1 MKKQTNKSELTP
13 KDIVINNVFTY
24 FNAIF
29 AVIAVLLIF
38 AGSYRSLTFLPVV
51 IANALIGIVQQLRAR
66 SVLNK
71 LSLLSR
77 SSYVVLRDGQQLSLA
92 SEELLAGDIITL
104 EAGQQIPADAIV
116 MDGLIAANESLL
128 TGEADEIEKLA
139 QAQLLSGS
147 FVVSGSCTALLTH
160 VGEDCYAARLQAKA
174 KEVREKPSEM
184 IHDINLIVRIAGIV
198 IIPLGCMLFYQ
209 AFYVNGYVFKASVE
223 SMVGAI
229 IGMIPEGLYL
239 LVTVALALSALRLAQ
254 NKVLLHDMRSTE
266 TLARIDVLCVD
277 KTGTIT
283 NNNMQVVELFDPTG
297 VAVKK
302 DNCAS
307 CNLLAR
313 YAATVPDANATME
326 AIRACLEQISSATP
340 TSAFNVN
347 NVLPFSSKNKYSQ
360 VDLMDG
366 GSLRFGAPEFVLDA
380 SILGICKDALTQRTA
395 RGQRVLVFAQADTTG
410 VFKPLLFVSLVNGL
424 RPNVSETFTWFGQ
437 QEVRVMVISGD
448 NPQTVSKIAAQVEI
462 PHADQYVNASEL
474 SDEDF
479 ATAVTKYTVF
489 GRVKPEQKKQIVE
502 ALKAQD
508 LRVAMTGDG
517 VNDILAMK
525 EADCS
530 IAMGTGS
537 DAARQAAQVVIL
549 DDDFSHMKQIISE
562 GRRDIN
568 NLLRSATLFLYKNI
582 FSMLLATCAIL
593 FAWVYPLKPS
603 QVSLVSMFNIGVP
616 AFLLAMEQNNKKQH
630 GRFIYEALIRA
641 IPAALTSFCA
651 IAALVALAPVLKI
664 SETDV
669 GVGSTFLLSI
679 AGFMVLF
686 ELSRPFNLWHA
697 CIFVGC
703 VAGFIGTAFF
713 LSDLFAITPISF
725 DATLLTGAIAVIEI
739 LLMLCLNLFGI
750 FAHKHLS
757 FLQQ

>member
-1 MKKQTNKSELTP
+1 MKKQNKQKNKSELTA

-29 AVIAVLLIF
+29 AVIAVLLII

-51 IANALIGIVQQLRAR
+51 IANSLIGIVQQLRAR

-77 SSYVVLRDGQQLSLA
+77 STYCVTRDGKQLSLA

-104 EAGQQIPADAIV
+104 EAGQQIPADATVI
-116 MDGLIAANESLL
+116 DGLIAANESLL
-128 TGEADEIEKLA
+128 TGEADEIEKTA

-198 IIPLGCMLFYQ
+198 IIPIGCLLFYQ
-209 AFYVNGYVFKASVE
+209 AFFVNGYLFKASVE

-283 NNNMQVVELFDPTG
+283 DNNMQVVELFDQTG
-297 VAVKK
+297 TTVKE
-302 DNCAS
+302 NNVPAS
-307 CNLLAR
+307 DLLAR
-313 YAATVPDANATME
+313 YVATVPDANATME
-326 AIRACLEQISSATP
+326 AVRAWVPQAAALDAST
-340 TSAFNVN
+340 VM
-347 NVLPFSSKNKYSQ
+347 PFSSKNKYSQ
-360 VDLMDG
+360 VDLTDR
-366 GSLRFGAPEFVLDA
+366 SVLRFGAPEFVLDA
-380 SILGICKDALTQRTA
+380 QTYAACEAAIAQRAAL
-395 RGQRVLVFAQADTTG
+395 GQRVLVFAQAQEEAAYE
-410 VFKPLLFVSLVNGL
+410 PLLFVSLINGL
-424 RPNVSETFTWFGQ
+424 RPNVTETFAWFGQ

-448 NPQTVSKIAAQVEI
+448 NPQTVSKIACQVEI
-462 PHADQYVNASEL
+462 PHADQYVNASDL
-474 SDEDF
+474 ADEDF
-479 ATAVTKYTVF
+479 VDAVSKYTVF

-502 ALKAQD
+502 ALKAQG

-630 GRFIYEALIRA
+630 GRFIYEALARA
-641 IPAALTSFCA
+641 IPAALSSFCA
-651 IAALVALAPVLKI
+651 IAALVALAPWVGV
-664 SETDV
+664 SQTDV
-669 GVGSTFLLSI
+669 GVGSTFLLSV

-686 ELSRPFNLWHA
+686 ELSRPFNAWHTF
-697 CIFVGC
+697 IFVGC
-703 VAGFIGTAFF
+703 VAGFIGTAIF
-713 LSDLFAITPISF
+713 LSDLFAITAISW
-725 DATLLTGAIAVIEI
+725 DATILTSVIAGIEVIV
-739 LLMLCLNLFGI
+739 MLCLNWFGT
-750 FAHKHLS
+750 FAHKHCK
-757 FLQQ
+757 FLQ

>member
-1 MKKQTNKSELTP
+1 MRFMRKQNNKAELTA

-29 AVIAVLLIF
+29 AIIAILLII

-51 IANALIGIVQQLRAR
+51 IANSLIGIVQQLRAR
-66 SVLNK
+66 KVLNQ
-71 LSLLSR
+71 LSLLAR
-77 SSYVVLRDGQQLSLA
+77 STYSITRDGRVLSLA
-92 SEELLAGDIITL
+92 SGELLVGDLITL
-104 EAGQQIPADAIV
+104 EAGQQIPADATV
-116 MDGLIAANESLL
+116 VDGLIAANESLL
-128 TGEADEIEKLA
+128 TGEADEIEKPVHA
-139 QAQLLSGS
+139 KLLSGS
-147 FVVSGSCTALLTH
+147 FVVSGSCTALLTQ
-160 VGEDCYAARLQAKA
+160 VGEDCYAARLQAEA
-174 KEVREKPSEM
+174 KQMREKPSEM
-184 IHDINLIVRIAGIV
+184 IHDINLIVGIAGIV
-198 IIPLGCMLFYQ
+198 IIPLGCLLFYQ
-209 AFYVNGYVFKASVE
+209 AFFVNGYLFKE
-223 SMVGAI
+223 SIEAMVGAI

-239 LVTVALALSALRLAQ
+239 LVTVALALSAMRLAQ

-283 NNNMQVVELFDPTG
+283 DNTMQVVEVFDQAG
-297 VAVKK
+297 SAVTK
-302 DNCAS
+302 DTSAACD
-307 CNLLAR
+307 LLAQ
-313 YAATVPDANATME
+313 YAATIPDANATME
-326 AIRACLEQISSATP
+326 AVRAFVHQASVLTASS
-340 TSAFNVN
+340 
-347 NVLPFSSKNKYSQ
+347 VLPFSSKNKYSQ
-360 VDLMDG
+360 IDQVHG
-366 GSLRFGAPEFVLDA
+366 ASLRFGAPEFVLDA
-380 SILGICKDALTQRTA
+380 QTFAVCEAQVAERAA
-395 RGQRVLVFAQADTTG
+395 RGQRVLVFAQADEKG
-410 VFKPLLFVSLVNGL
+410 VFQPLLFVSLVNGL
-424 RPNVSETFTWFGQ
+424 RPNVAETFAWFDQ

-448 NPQTVSKIAAQVEI
+448 NPQTVSHIACQVGI
-462 PHADQYVNASEL
+462 PHADQYVTATDIA
-474 SDEDF
+474 DEDF
-479 ATAVTKYTVF
+479 TEAVSEYTVF
-489 GRVKPEQKKQIVE
+489 GRVKPEQKKKIIN
-502 ALKAQD
+502 ALKAQG

-630 GRFIYEALIRA
+630 GRFIYEALTRA
-641 IPAALTSFCA
+641 IPAACTSFLA
-651 IAALVALAPVLKI
+651 IVLLVALAPYLEVSKM
-664 SETDV
+664 DV
-669 GVGSTFLLSI
+669 GVGSTFLLSL

-686 ELSRPFNLWHA
+686 ELSRPFNLWHTL
-697 CIFVGC
+697 IFVGC

-713 LSDLFAITPISF
+713 LSNLFAITAISWN
-725 DATLLTGAIAVIEI
+725 AAVLTGSIAGVEVV
-739 LLMLCLNLFGI
+739 LMMCLNLFGT
-750 FAHKHLS
+750 FAHKHFT
-757 FLQQ
+757 FLQ